1 MRLPRLGGGSSMLI
15 GKLISLGPVIPADFP
30 TLFRWGNDVDL
41 ARLNEV
47 YRPSDWNS
55 HQEWWSNIGKD
66 PSRVV
71 FAIRKQ
77 GSNNIIGY
85 VQILNISGL
94 HQSAHLA
101 VRIGEAADRGH
112 GYGKEATRL
121 AIDYCWN
128 HLNLGRIGLTVF
140 KTHERALRVYSSLGF
155 ETEGVLRRAFFIDGQ
170 WVDAVLMSMLHP
182 SRVNRQQ
189 PDAYADRAP
198 DTAPQTSRA
207 EELARLRS
215 TERAT
220 QVAELPRR
228 TRPSAYPRSPDGPG
242 EPPSERGVEPRP
254 GMVDR
259 PGEASRQNHPRPYQ
273 HSADGS
279 GEPPRA
285 PDDESLRSRASE
297 RPSAVQEAPRRDRGR
312 PFRENPA
319 SPSAPPGRTRPW

>member
-1 MRLPRLGGGSSMLI
+1 MLI

-30 TLFRWGNDVDL
+30 ALFRWGNDVDS

-66 PSRVV
+66 PSKVV
-71 FAIRKQ
+71 FAVRKQ

-112 GYGKEATRL
+112 GYGREATRL

-155 ETEGVLRRAFFIDGQ
+155 ETEGLLRRAFFIDGQ
-170 WVDAVLMSMLHP
+170 WVDIVLMSMLHP

-189 PDAYADRAP
+189 PEAYADPAES
-198 DTAPQTSRA
+198 TAPQPSRT
-207 EELARLRS
+207 EEPARPRLA
-215 TERAT
+215 ERAT
-220 QVAELPRR
+220 PVAELPRR
-228 TRPSAYPRSPDGPG
+228 TRPFAYPRSPDAPG
-242 EPPSERGVEPRP
+242 EPPSERDGEARPR
-254 GMVDR
+254 MVDR
-259 PGEASRQNHPRPYQ
+259 PVEAPRQNRPPPYQ
-273 HSADGS
+273 HAPDAS
-279 GEPPRA
+279 GEPPPH
-285 PDDESLRSRASE
+285 PDDQAPRPHAAE
-297 RPSAVQEAPRRDRGR
+297 RPAAVQEAPRRDRGR